1 MGRGQVRIHGID
13 LGVGVG
19 ADDDGV
25 HIAVVI
31 LIDFQNV
38 TLARQ
43 SAVAVGGIGT
53 LVGAVEIHISVTVD
67 ITAGVVQAGV
77 IRDQSPQSVLGVAHH
92 VSGVGVVGVGAQLI
106 AVIGPGGGGAAE
118 VIGVVLGFQI
128 PEVPLGELHQTV
140 VLDVAVRAGAVGDV
154 GVVALAGDGDVAD
167 SHGAV
172 VAVLHHG
179 GLQGVEGIQAGLL
192 PGHGLGAHEVVVAV
206 VQLDAHG
213 LLDDVHGPVG
223 AGVAFLVA
231 VIAQGAQQHLHKGVA
246 AQRVR
251 GTERAVGIAAD
262 DALLRAVG
270 DVARERVGGGHI
282 HEGGGAGAQRVSSGG
297 AQDQVADDLGGRTAG
312 QDIVGPEAAV
322 GIAVDDPHARNDG
335 NRFLIGDVT
344 VIVEVR
350 GACAD
355 SDQRQGHRQ
364 SKHQ

>member
-25 HIAVVI
+25 HLVVI
-31 LIDFQNV
+31 VLIGLDDV
-38 TLARQ
+38 ALAGRIL
-43 SAVAVGGIGT
+43 VAVGGIGPQI
-53 LVGAVEIHISVTVD
+53 LAVVEHIGVAQHV
-67 ITAGVVQAGV
+67 AGGVVQAGIV
-77 IRDQSPQSVLGVAHH
+77 RDQGRQVIVGVTHH

-118 VIGVVLGFQI
+118 VVGVVLGFQI
-128 PEVPLGELHQTV
+128 PEVPLGELHQAV
-140 VLDVAVRAGAVGDV
+140 VLDVSVRAGAVGDV

-312 QDIVGPEAAV
+312 QGFVRAEGAV